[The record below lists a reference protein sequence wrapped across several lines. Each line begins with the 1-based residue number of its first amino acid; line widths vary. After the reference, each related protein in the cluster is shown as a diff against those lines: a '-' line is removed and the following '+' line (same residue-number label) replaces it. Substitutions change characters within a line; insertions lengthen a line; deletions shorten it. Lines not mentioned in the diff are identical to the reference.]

1 MKNQF
6 LILLLISQVTIF
18 TKIQAQNIAVNQ
30 TGNLPDTSAMLDV
43 SSTNKGFLAPRM
55 TTAQQNVIPLPAT
68 GLLIFNTTDNGFKVN
83 TGTTVSPVW
92 TALTTGSAGISKT
105 ALSAT
110 APLSYNNTTGT
121 FSIAQASATANGFL
135 SSTDWNTFNGKQT
148 ALSGAG
154 YSKFT
159 GPSVAYVSV
168 IPNSDLAN
176 SSINIQGTSTS
187 LGGAVNI
194 INGTGFV
201 KATGTTISYDNN
213 TYLSTASATI
223 TYEPLLTAPNL
234 TLRYLNGFKKFVAF
248 NTDSI
253 AEGTANLYFTN
264 ARARSAI
271 SLTTTGTNGAAT
283 YNNTTGVLNIPAY
296 AAGSG
301 TVTSVGLTSTD
312 ITIGGGSPITASG
325 TFTLTLP
332 VINSNVGS
340 FNNANIT
347 VNAKGQVTAV
357 SSGSSGTAS
366 NVGLLVAA
374 DRTTSYSP
382 GSTYS
387 TLAYNTAATNVG
399 SAYNTSTGI
408 FTAPAT
414 GLYQIIISNLFSSSN
429 NAANT
434 VAARIIVNGSTE
446 TEVWNSSTP
455 NGGNTVFGTLVG
467 NTVITM
473 ASGQMASIQIGGV
486 SNTMIPGVGTGQHT
500 LKIVRLN

>member
-6 LILLLISQVTIF
+6 LILLLIIQVTFF

-68 GLLIFNTTDNGFKVN
+68 GLLIFNTTDNGFRVN

-92 TALTTGSAGISKT
+92 TALTTGSAGISLT

-110 APLSYNNTTGT
+110 APLSYNNTTGA

-135 SSTDWNTFNGKQT
+135 SSSDWNTFNGKQT
-148 ALSGAG
+148 AL
-154 YSKFT
+154 
-159 GPSVAYVSV
+159 
-168 IPNSDLAN
+168 
-176 SSINIQGTSTS
+176 
-187 LGGAVNI
+187 
-194 INGTGFV
+194 NGIGLV
-201 KATGTTISYDNN
+201 RATGTNITYDNN
-213 TYLSTASATI
+213 TYLTAAT
-223 TYEPLLTAPNL
+223 
-234 TLRYLNGFKKFVAF
+234 
-248 NTDSI
+248 
-253 AEGTANLYFTN
+253 GTTN
-264 ARARSAI
+264 ARSAI

-357 SSGSSGTAS
+357 SSGSSGTAT

-486 SNTMIPGVGTGQHT
+486 INTMIPGVGTGQHT
-500 LKIVRLN
+500 LKIIRLN